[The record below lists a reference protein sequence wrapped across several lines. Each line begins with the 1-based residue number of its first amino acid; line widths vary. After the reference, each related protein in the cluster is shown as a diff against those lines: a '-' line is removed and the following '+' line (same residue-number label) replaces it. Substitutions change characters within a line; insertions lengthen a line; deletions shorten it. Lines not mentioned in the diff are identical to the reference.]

1 MARITVE
8 DCLEKIPNRFALI
21 IVAAERTK
29 DLLRDGLDSSPLVDH
44 NNKHAVLSLREIA
57 EGYVTAK
64 YESPQRN
71 ISNDVISS
79 EDEISSTMS
88 FPKVADKDDES
99 SEAEFSDDDLENDF
113 DDQDDFDDQNDI

>member
-29 DLLRDGLDSSPLVDH
+29 DLLRDGLDSSPILGH

-57 EGYVTAK
+57 EGYVQAK
-64 YESPQRN
+64 YENPQDRA
-71 ISNDVISS
+71 SDDVFAT
-79 EDEISSTMS
+79 EDEIQNDMS
-88 FPKVADKDDES
+88 FPQVADKEEDFNNS
-99 SEAEFSDDDLENDF
+99 SVNIEDIEDVDDLEF
-113 DDQDDFDDQNDI
+113 

>member
-71 ISNDVISS
+71 TANDVIGS
-79 EDEISSTMS
+79 EDEISSSMS
-88 FPKVADKDDES
+88 FPKVADKDDDS
-99 SEAEFSDDDLENDF
+99 SEVEFSDEYQDSEL
-113 DDQDDFDDQNDI
+113 DDQDDFDDI